1 MYSMIRSRNRQT
13 ISSKEEDQPRK
24 FLHPQII
31 DLEESPTLR
40 INKRC
45 REMMAAGRHVYRLGL
60 GQSPFPIPEEVVS
73 ALRLYAPRKEYQ
85 DVQGLFELRK
95 AVAEFHRRKDQV
107 DVMEENVL
115 IGPGSKELL
124 FLLQIAFNGQVIIPS
139 PSWVSYLPQAK
150 IIGNKIDV
158 IHTRVEDNW
167 RLMPEQLEEYL
178 ESQDRAMPHLL
189 ILNYPG
195 NPDGQTYGSAH
206 ITDLARVARKYGLY
220 ILSDEIYGQ
229 LHHEGRHESI
239 ARHYPEGTII
249 SSGLSKWCG
258 AGGWRLGTFSF
269 PSNLRW
275 LLSAMSAIASE
286 TYTAVSAPIQYA
298 AIEAFHCGS
307 QIENYL
313 AHARRILAQLGKKTA
328 MILREGGVEVEDPVG
343 GFYLFL
349 DFNKYAERL
358 KARGMSDS
366 RILCEQLLQETGV
379 AILPGVDF
387 NRPEYEFSARLSYV
401 DFDGAAA
408 LNASYAI
415 PLHEVLPPD
424 FSERYCPNVIEA
436 AKRIGRFVSHA
447 GPQNKSV

>member
-1 MYSMIRSRNRQT
+1 MRSPEKQ
-13 ISSKEEDQPRK
+13 SVLDQIDAMPRK
-24 FLHPQII
+24 FLHPTII
-31 DLEESPTLR
+31 GLEESPTLR
-40 INKRC
+40 INQRC
-45 REMMAAGRHVYRLGL
+45 RELMAAGRHVYRLGL

-85 DVQGLFELRK
+85 DVQGLSELRK
-95 AVAEFHRRKDQV
+95 AVADFHRRKDQV
-107 DVMEENVL
+107 DVLKENVL

-139 PSWVSYLPQAK
+139 PSWVSYLPQAR

-167 RLMPEQLEEYL
+167 RLMPGQLEAYL
-178 ESQDRAMPHLL
+178 EKQDPAVPHLL

-195 NPDGQTYGSAH
+195 NPDGQTYGGAH
-206 ITDLARVARKYGLY
+206 ISDLAQVARKYGLY

-229 LHHEGRHESI
+229 LHHAGKHESI

-269 PSNLRW
+269 PSNLHW
-275 LLSAMSAIASE
+275 LLKAMAAIASE

-298 AIEAFHCGS
+298 AIQAFHCGS
-307 QIENYL
+307 QIETYL
-313 AHARRILAQLGKKTA
+313 SHARRILAQLGRQTA
-328 MILREGGVEVEDPVG
+328 AILREGDIRVDDPVG

-349 DFNKYAERL
+349 DFQKHQEGLL
-358 KARGMSDS
+358 KRNITDS
-366 RILCEQLLQETGV
+366 RVFCERLLQETGV

-387 NRPEYEFSARLSYV
+387 NRPEDEFSARLSYV

-415 PLHEVLPPD
+415 PLHESLPDD
-424 FSERYCPNVIEA
+424 FSEQYCHNVMEA
-436 AKRIGRFVSHA
+436 ARVMKEWAVGS
-447 GPQNKSV
+447 GQ